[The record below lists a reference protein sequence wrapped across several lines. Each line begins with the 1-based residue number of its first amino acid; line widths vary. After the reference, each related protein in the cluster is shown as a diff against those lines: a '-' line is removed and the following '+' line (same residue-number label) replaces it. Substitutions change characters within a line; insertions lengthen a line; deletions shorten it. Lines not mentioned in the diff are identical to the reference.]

1 MTGPAALPGSGGP
14 PPPFYFL
21 IALAAMFAL
30 DEFAPAVR
38 WLSKPW
44 TLVGIVFLVFGA
56 GLAGFAN
63 RQFAR
68 RGTTIRPFRPSS
80 ALVTD
85 GAFALT
91 RNPMYAGLVSMLA
104 GTAIMLGTATP
115 FLVLPVFVAVLVTRF
130 IGKEERGLE
139 RQFGGR
145 YLAYK
150 REVRRWF

>member
-1 MTGPAALPGSGGP
+1 
-14 PPPFYFL
+14 
-21 IALAAMFAL
+21 
-30 DEFAPAVR
+30 
-38 WLSKPW
+38 
-44 TLVGIVFLVFGA
+44 
-56 GLAGFAN
+56 
-63 RQFAR
+63 
-68 RGTTIRPFRPSS
+68 
-80 ALVTD
+80 
-85 GAFALT
+85 
-91 RNPMYAGLVSMLA
+91 MYAGLVSMLA